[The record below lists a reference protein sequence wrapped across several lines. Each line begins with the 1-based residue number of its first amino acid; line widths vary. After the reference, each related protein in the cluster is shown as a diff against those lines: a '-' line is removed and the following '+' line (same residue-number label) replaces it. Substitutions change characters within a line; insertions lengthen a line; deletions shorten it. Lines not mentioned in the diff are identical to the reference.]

1 VLGGR
6 NTPLPILFRT
16 LKTSGADLPRN
27 LKLALAYDGTDFAGW
42 QVQPDRVSVQGTL
55 LSAFE
60 HLTGEKTL
68 PQGSGRTDAGVH
80 ALAQVATVTTN
91 SPIPTDNLI
100 RALNDILPRSIRI
113 LAAEEMPPEFHAR
126 RSAVAKTYRYHIYR
140 GAICSPFQAR
150 YVYHHPYPLDE
161 SRMIQAAALV
171 EGEHD
176 FTSFAAVDPEKRKE
190 APATDKEKLET
201 KTSLQTNAG
210 FATNQAELEANSARP
225 EPSKAELDLDNSR
238 PETNKAGLELDNAG
252 LETNKAGLKTNK
264 ADLEPNNVR
273 TIFLSQWQRHAD
285 ELIYTVRGNGF
296 LHHMVRN
303 LVGTFLM
310 VGKGSLSIADVKR
323 ILELRDRSAA
333 AATAPA
339 SGLFLVSVE
348 Y

>member
-1 VLGGR
+1 L
-6 NTPLPILFRT
+6 
-16 LKTSGADLPRN
+16 RN
-27 LKLALAYDGTDFAGW
+27 LKLTLAYDGHDFAGW
-42 QVQPDRVSVQGTL
+42 QVQPDRLSVQGTL
-55 LSAFE
+55 VSAFE

-80 ALAQVATVTTN
+80 ALAQIATVTTN
-91 SPIPTDNLI
+91 SPIPVDNLI
-100 RALNDILPRSIRI
+100 RALNDILPHSIRV

-126 RSAVAKTYRYHIYR
+126 RSAIAKTYRYHIYR
-140 GAICSPFQAR
+140 EAICSPFQAR

-190 APATDKEKLET
+190 TLAAD
-201 KTSLQTNAG
+201 Q
-210 FATNQAELEANSARP
+210 EALAANP
-225 EPSKAELDLDNSR
+225 
-238 PETNKAGLELDNAG
+238 T
-252 LETNKAGLKTNK
+252 
-264 ADLEPNNVR
+264 LEPNNVR
-273 TIFLSQWQRHAD
+273 TIFLSQWQRHGD

-310 VGKGSLSIADVKR
+310 VGKGSLSVADVRR

>member
-1 VLGGR
+1 M
-6 NTPLPILFRT
+6 
-16 LKTSGADLPRN
+16 PRN
-27 LKLALAYDGTDFAGW
+27 LKLTLAYDGHDFAGW
-42 QVQPDRVSVQGTL
+42 QIQPDRVSVQGTL
-55 LSAFE
+55 VSAFE

-68 PQGSGRTDAGVH
+68 PQGSGRTDSGVH
-80 ALAQVATVTTN
+80 ALAQIATVITN
-91 SPIPTDNLI
+91 SPIPADNLV
-100 RALNDILPRSIRI
+100 RALNDILPRSIRV

-150 YVYHHPYPLDE
+150 YVYHHPYPLSE
-161 SRMIQAAALV
+161 SHMIQAAALV

-190 APATDKEKLET
+190 ALAIDEDQFET
-201 KTSLQTNAG
+201 
-210 FATNQAELEANSARP
+210 E
-225 EPSKAELDLDNSR
+225 
-238 PETNKAGLELDNAG
+238 AGLERNKAKLATTQAG
-252 LETNKAGLKTNK
+252 LG
-264 ADLEPNNVR
+264 PNNVR
-273 TIFLSQWQRHAD
+273 TIFHSQWQRHGD

-303 LVGTFLM
+303 LVGTFLL
-310 VGKGSLSIADVKR
+310 VGKGSLTVADVRR

>member
-1 VLGGR
+1 M
-6 NTPLPILFRT
+6 
-16 LKTSGADLPRN
+16 ARN
-27 LKLALAYDGTDFAGW
+27 LKLTLAYDGHDFAGW

-55 LSAFE
+55 VSAFE

-113 LAAEEMPPEFHAR
+113 LAVEEMPPEFHAR
-126 RSAVAKTYRYHIYR
+126 RSAIAKTYRYHIYR

-150 YVYHHPYPLDE
+150 YVYHHPYPLNE
-161 SRMIQAAALV
+161 SHMIQAATLV

-176 FTSFAAVDPEKRKE
+176 FTSFAAVDPERSKE
-190 APATDKEKLET
+190 G
-201 KTSLQTNAG
+201 Q
-210 FATNQAELEANSARP
+210 EA
-225 EPSKAELDLDNSR
+225 
-238 PETNKAGLELDNAG
+238 
-252 LETNKAGLKTNK
+252 
-264 ADLEPNNVR
+264 NNVR
-273 TIFLSQWQRHAD
+273 TIFHSQWQRQGD

-310 VGKGSLSIADVKR
+310 VGKGSVAVADVQR